1 MTFPVAKQARR
12 KAHWAVRVEGK
23 NTGFGTKP
31 RSLLLEDYHPRMT
44 VNEAMRWWKHDVN
57 LWVRKL
63 NKGRKH
69 VAEQKEQEVR
79 SEVPAF
85 GT

>member
-1 MTFPVAKQARR
+1 MTFPAAKQARR
-12 KAHWAVRVEGK
+12 KAHWAKRVEGK
-23 NTGFGTKP
+23 NLGFGTKP
-31 RSLLLEDYHPRMT
+31 RSLLLEDYRPRMT
-44 VNEAMRWWKHDVN
+44 INEAMRWWKHDVN

-63 NKGRKH
+63 NREKRD
-69 VAEQKEQEVR
+69 EQKEQEIR